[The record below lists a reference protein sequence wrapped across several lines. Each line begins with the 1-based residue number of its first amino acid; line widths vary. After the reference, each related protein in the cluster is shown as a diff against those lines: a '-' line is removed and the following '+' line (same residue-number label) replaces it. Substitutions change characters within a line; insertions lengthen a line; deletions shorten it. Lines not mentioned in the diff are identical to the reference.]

1 MKTYLLIAAVLLAA
15 AQTSSADVRDTVN
28 WARGSGCRVAGTRA
42 PLHDSAQLALA
53 AGRLASGQSLHASLI
68 AVGYLAAQSSAVH
81 VSGAAGDAELSRIL
95 AANYCATLTDP
106 LLEDF
111 GVQRRGRDVWLVFA
125 APVALPRTEDA
136 AQVSRQI
143 LSLVNEA
150 RAGGHR
156 CGSKLYGAAAPLL
169 LNAALTRAAF
179 AHSQAMARYAT
190 FDHRG
195 RDGSTPAV
203 RVVRAGYG
211 DYSLVGE
218 NIAAGAMTPAQVTQ
232 GWLASPAHC
241 ENIMDP
247 RFAEVGIA
255 FAVNLSS
262 GELVYW
268 TQDFAAPRRGARAK
282 PRSGFSP

>member
-1 MKTYLLIAAVLLAA
+1 MLIVAALLAVAQA
-15 AQTSSADVRDTVN
+15 APADVRDSVN
-28 WARGSGCRVAGTRA
+28 WARGSGCRATGTRA
-42 PLHDSAQLALA
+42 PLYDSAQLALA
-53 AGRLASGQSLHASLI
+53 AGRLANGQSLHASLT

-81 VSGAAGDAELSRIL
+81 VSGVVGDAELRRIL

-106 LLEDF
+106 ALADF
-111 GVQRRGRDVWLVFA
+111 GARRRGRDVWLVLA
-125 APVALPRTEDA
+125 APVAVPRTEDA

-150 RAGGHR
+150 RARGHR
-156 CGSKLYGAAAPLL
+156 CGSKMYGAAAPLV
-169 LNAALTRAAF
+169 LNAALTRAAL
-179 AHSQAMARYAT
+179 AHSQAMARYVA

-203 RVVRAGYG
+203 RVARAGYG

-218 NIAAGAMTPAQVTQ
+218 NIAAGAMTPAEVTQ

-247 RFAEVGIA
+247 RFAEVGIG

-268 TQDFAAPRRGARAK
+268 TQDFAAPRRSARTKSRA
-282 PRSGFSP
+282 GLSP